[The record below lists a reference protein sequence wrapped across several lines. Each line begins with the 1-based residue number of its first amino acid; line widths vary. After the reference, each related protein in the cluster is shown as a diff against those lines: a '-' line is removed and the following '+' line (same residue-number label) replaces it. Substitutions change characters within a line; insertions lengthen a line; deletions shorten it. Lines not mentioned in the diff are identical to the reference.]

1 MTSCFNELNTRY
13 AEVASSI
20 ATDDDNLI
28 QNDVNLVN
36 QQIAEIEESN
46 GHLNEIDDF
55 MRLLKNLRGGI
66 TQIVKRHAKVDIDYT
81 EQTTASSEGIYY
93 LDANNLYGGA
103 MHRMMPY
110 ELVGVPERQEVMKRI
125 NRDPN
130 GWVQS
135 LKTFGK
141 YGFFIECDI
150 EAPVE
155 LHDKFNDLPFFP
167 VQKAGMY
174 SDGIKKYAEK
184 NDIVDKVKETNTPKL
199 ICDLVPRR
207 KYLVHYSLLQLGI
220 QQGYRVTH
228 IHHIIR
234 FKQAPFIFE
243 YVNMLSEKRAKSKTT
258 VEKNLYKLLANSTY
272 GKFVE
277 TGLKRM
283 KVKFANTWNERETI
297 IQKHGY
303 DMIAGTTMYSENLI
317 GIKLNAPVSK
327 VEKAFFIEFA
337 ILDMSK
343 HIIYDFY
350 YNVLKTTFDNVE
362 LLGQDIDSLIVQ
374 LSDKGNIVHKMC
386 DMYKSFDFS
395 ELDNTSYFYG
405 ELVKYYEHEVDK
417 SKFPSLESFI
427 NFNKKLPWPIFKDE
441 HNGHHSTEFVGLRPK
456 MYCLVDEKHVIHN
469 AAKGVHRNVVI
480 DGERMSVKNIELYKR
495 VLEAEKKGDAVIE
508 GSFKRINNQGF
519 NISTKE

>member
-1 MTSCFNELNTRY
+1 
-13 AEVASSI
+13 
-20 ATDDDNLI
+20 
-28 QNDVNLVN
+28 
-36 QQIAEIEESN
+36 
-46 GHLNEIDDF
+46 
-55 MRLLKNLRGGI
+55 
-66 TQIVKRHAKVDIDYT
+66 
-81 EQTTASSEGIYY
+81 
-93 LDANNLYGGA
+93 
-103 MHRMMPY
+103 MMPY
-110 ELVGVPERQEVMKRI
+110 ELVGVPGRQEVMEKI

-141 YGFFIECDI
+141 YGFFIECNI

-174 SDGIKKYAEK
+174 SDGIKKYTAK
-184 NDIVDKVKETNTPKL
+184 NDIVDKVKEVNTPKL
-199 ICDLVPRR
+199 ICDLVPRQ

-228 IHHIIR
+228 IHHLIR

-272 GKFVE
+272 DKFVE

-283 KVKFANTWNERETI
+283 KVKFASTWNEREAI

-303 DMIAGTTMYSENLI
+303 DMIAGTIMYSENLI
-317 GIKLNAPVSK
+317 GIKLNTPVRK
-327 VEKAFFIEFA
+327 VEKPFFIGFA

-343 HIIYDFY
+343 HIIYNFY
-350 YNVLKTTFDNVE
+350 YNVLKNTFDNVE
-362 LLGQDIDSLIVQ
+362 LLGQDTDSLIVQ

-405 ELVKYYEHEVDK
+405 ELVKYYDHEVDK
-417 SKFPSLESFI
+417 SKFPSLESFL
-427 NFNKKLPWPIFKDE
+427 NFNKKLPGPIFKDE
-441 HNGHHSTEFVGLRPK
+441 HNGHRITEFVGLRPK

-469 AAKGVHRNVVI
+469 AAKGVPSNVVI
-480 DGERMSVKNIELYKR
+480 DGKKMSVKNIELYKR

-508 GSFKRINNQGF
+508 GSFKRINNQAF
-519 NISTKE
+519 DITTKEQPKTLLNCTDNKRWILDDNVHTLTLAFGHYRLKDL